1 MKRLFEREKRKKE
14 KEKPQCGPTR
24 STYQQKISIGD

>member
-1 MKRLFEREKRKKE
+1 MKRLFEREKGK